1 MEIVDYIFAP
11 TCDDMIIASLR
22 HLLQVHH
29 TEFKS
34 HSKLCITRH
43 EVLKRSAA
51 LFILKTAETHNIPLS
66 AMEILC
72 SDVTSLVEMCLRE
85 SNAMPFAGLETNHMQ
100 TKYFKEN
107 LSLLVR

>member
-1 MEIVDYIFAP
+1 MESASEQ
-11 TCDDMIIASLR
+11 DMDVTGLGNSAASAD
-22 HLLQVHH
+22 
-29 TEFKS
+29 
-34 HSKLCITRH
+34 H